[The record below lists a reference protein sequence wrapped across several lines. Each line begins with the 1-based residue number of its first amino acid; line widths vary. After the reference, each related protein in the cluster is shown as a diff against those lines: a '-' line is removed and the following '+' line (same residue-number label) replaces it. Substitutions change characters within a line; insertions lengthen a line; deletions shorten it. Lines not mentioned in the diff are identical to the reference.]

1 MLMGLK
7 ELLNFGTNIERN
19 CTFLF
24 DLFIKD
30 WKSVIYVHLDSI
42 IFLHIHSQEIYIN
55 IKTPDFNRLS
65 CLNIDFTVRDIEY
78 EISIFNSFK
87 NI

>member
-1 MLMGLK
+1 M
-7 ELLNFGTNIERN
+7 
-19 CTFLF
+19 
-24 DLFIKD
+24 
-30 WKSVIYVHLDSI
+30 HLDSI

-55 IKTPDFNRLS
+55 IKTPDINRLS

-87 NI
+87 NIKHQRFGNIFNRFRVSQIHVAPE